1 MWPRPPSRSPQPTIA
16 NEVHIDDVA
25 DAFDTSDV
33 FDDEQ
38 GDFYDNLSTNLWEP
52 GSSTDS
58 YDDEAQ
64 L

>member
-1 MWPRPPSRSPQPTIA
+1 MPSRSPQPTIA
-16 NEVHIDDVA
+16 SEVHIEDVS

-38 GDFYDNLSTNLWEP
+38 SDFYDTVATDRWEP
-52 GSSTDS
+52 TYASDV
-58 YDDEAQ
+58 YDDEAA